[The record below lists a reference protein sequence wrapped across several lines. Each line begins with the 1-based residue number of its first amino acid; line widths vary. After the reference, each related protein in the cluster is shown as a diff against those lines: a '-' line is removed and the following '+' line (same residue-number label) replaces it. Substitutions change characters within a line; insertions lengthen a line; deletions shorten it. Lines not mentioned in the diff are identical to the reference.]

1 MTDTITSTQ
10 PSLAQQLATLDAE
23 LFANIVT
30 TTHAN
35 ASAAV
40 AQTLVSTAAPTLE
53 LAQQA
58 TAPLVQQVVAQ
69 SPVALQPLVSVIAPA
84 VIQNATTSIFNWL
97 VGAFGGSQDVATAKS
112 AEAAGGTAPNSSAG

>member
-30 TTHAN
+30 TTAN